1 MAVPG
6 FSADAIGEEL
16 GSSARSYLRQIDVWC
31 KVTRTPPDQRALM
44 LYQHLSGRA
53 WVEAEELNVETLCSE
68 EGIETYRRWIQ
79 ERYQEVEV
87 SKIAE
92 ALTFFFRRLR
102 RAWPDGEGVQL

>member
-1 MAVPG
+1 
-6 FSADAIGEEL
+6 
-16 GSSARSYLRQIDVWC
+16 
-31 KVTRTPPDQRALM
+31 M